1 MSMGLVLLI
10 FDQGPNPGPSS
21 DRIFLFANF
30 ASSNFPCTVS
40 SVFYLNLVNQLNFV
54 DEYRSSHLRYTAHE
68 TCTHQQKSTVSSCFS
83 DKFLVNFPYNQLT
96 KYDHITSRAAA
107 ALSELSCALLCCQS
121 GCWDSVNLFQNLENL
136 LRAAR
141 SCPVAAA
148 ALLLLFSTRLY
159 LARYLFISDIKSC
172 NGRQ

>member
-21 DRIFLFANF
+21 DRYFLFANF

-83 DKFLVNFPYNQLT
+83 DKSMANFLCNQLT
-96 KYDHITSRAAA
+96 KYDHITSGWVVHCCVVNQAAGILWTCFRIWKICCVLPGA
-107 ALSELSCALLCCQS
+107 ARWLPLLCCCCSQHV
-121 GCWDSVNLFQNLENL
+121 C
-136 LRAAR
+136 
-141 SCPVAAA
+141 
-148 ALLLLFSTRLY
+148 T
-159 LARYLFISDIKSC
+159 
-172 NGRQ
+172 